1 MITRYTYGD
10 ITWIDVDKPTR
21 EDINLLGEEF
31 SLHPILRD
39 DLLTASLRQ
48 KVDSYENCIYLILHF
63 PVPHHE
69 RAHAVH
75 EVDFIVGKNFLI
87 TTRYDALD
95 PLHYFAKA
103 FEVNAILEKNP
114 PNEHAGFILFFMLRK
129 LYESTSIALSLI
141 GERIGHAEEKIFSGH
156 EYHMVKELSL
166 IQRDVLLYHR
176 ALRNHRS
183 MLNSFANE
191 SVAFFGEDYRHWA
204 HELSTE
210 YLKVEEKLE
219 DRKEMLVALRGT
231 NDSLLAG
238 KTSTAMRSLTTLS
251 LPVFVATLTAGIFS
265 MRPEFM
271 PLVGHFYGFWLIL
284 ALILA
289 VGLLTGVALRYYRKY
304 ND

>member
-21 EDINLLGEEF
+21 DDVWQLGEEF

-48 KVDSYENCIYLILHF
+48 KVDRYDDCIYLILHF

-69 RAHAVH
+69 RAHAIH

-103 FEVNAILEKNP
+103 FEVNSILEKEP
-114 PNEHAGFILFFMLRK
+114 PSEHAGFLLFFMLRK

-141 GERIGHAEEKIFSGH
+141 GERIGHAEEKIFAGH

-176 ALRNHRS
+176 ALRNHKS

-191 SVAFFGEDYRHWA
+191 SISFFGEDYRHWA
-204 HELSTE
+204 HELTTE
-210 YLKVEEKLE
+210 YMKVEEKLD
-219 DRKEMLVALRGT
+219 DRKEMVVALRGT

-251 LPVFVATLTAGIFS
+251 IPIFFSTLTAGIFS
-265 MRPEFM
+265 MRPESM
-271 PLVGHFYGFWLIL
+271 PIVGHHYDFWFVLGIIL
-284 ALILA
+284 F
-289 VGLLTGVALRYYRKY
+289 VGVGTGVALKYYRKL